1 MPGEIQIAR
10 IEHRRFTDD
19 AGEHGRLQIV
29 DHQAGWTALE
39 GSERVLVGGEEVLH
53 GLRDR
58 EFDIHE
64 AAIAQHH
71 DEEGEPP
78 AGRANTDRTEL
89 APVQLGAFAGGKGEL
104 EEGFPAW
111 RADTAH
117 IVLDDRAAA
126 IEAFLAQALEDLLR
140 AVRMTLQEANDAGL
154 EWVEPAAPRH
164 RVSSA
169 VLRTVYPLG
178 HGLRMQAE
186 ARAVCAMV
194 SCCRSWQSLI
204 LQ

>member
-1 MPGEIQIAR
+1 MPVTAQELLHAFGQGELD
-10 IEHRRFTDD
+10 IEES
-19 AGEHGRLQIV
+19 AV
-29 DHQAGWTALE
+29 
-39 GSERVLVGGEEVLH
+39 
-53 GLRDR
+53 
-58 EFDIHE
+58 
-64 AAIAQHH
+64 AQHH

-78 AGRANTDRTEL
+78 AGRANANRAEL
-89 APVQLGAFAGGKGEL
+89 APVELGAFAGGKGEL

-164 RVSSA
+164 RMSSA
-169 VLRTVYPLG
+169 VLRAVYPLG

-186 ARAVCAMV
+186 GPRGLRDGQLLSLVAILDLAIGRVIDHGDRPKAARN
-194 SCCRSWQSLI
+194 WPILTLI
-204 LQ
+204 SSARGRFP